1 MCPTMLTINNQ
12 WNILCTLTLRSLSI
26 HSPLTHP
33 LFTTPLSLIHYSLI
47 TRSPLTHYSITTH
60 SKLTH
65 HSLTTHSPL
74 THHSLTTYSPLIHHL
89 FTTHSPLTHQ
99 SECQLGSFVH
109 LAEICRLSL
118 KMVVALSRLL
128 EPKICRGSPNK
139 LSLVACFCPCRPGT
153 EPRPTVVSS
162 YT

>member
-74 THHSLTTYSPLIHHL
+74 THHSLTTHSLTIHSPHKHAPHNTLTHHQR
-89 FTTHSPLTHQ
+89 TTHS
-99 SECQLGSFVH
+99 
-109 LAEICRLSL
+109 
-118 KMVVALSRLL
+118 LL
-128 EPKICRGSPNK
+128 CTAQNRQNRI
-139 LSLVACFCPCRPGT
+139 ARPGRRGGGGRGRV
-153 EPRPTVVSS
+153 ENLFVFMYLKNIKIS
-162 YT
+162 

>member
-1 MCPTMLTINNQ
+1 MKNLANLADMCPIMLTINNQ

-33 LFTTPLSLIHYSLI
+33 LFTTPLSLIHCSLI

-74 THHSLTTYSPLIHHL
+74 THHLLTTHSPLIHHSL
-89 FTTHSPLTHQ
+89 TTHSPVGMPARFLCTF
-99 SECQLGSFVH
+99 G
-109 LAEICRLSL
+109 R
-118 KMVVALSRLL
+118 
-128 EPKICRGSPNK
+128 N
-139 LSLVACFCPCRPGT
+139 LSLVAENGCRIVAA
-153 EPRPTVVSS
+153 PRA
-162 YT
+162 